1 MKNQQTANHNAYH
14 TSPKPERAPPNDLDA
29 HNQTLEATIAEL
41 KTHNL
46 ILRSYNQSTLGTL
59 GDFINALGRAHQ
71 CLNKIESII
80 HDYET
85 KETKGVT
92 ND

>member
-1 MKNQQTANHNAYH
+1 MKNQHQTTSRDAFL
-14 TSPKPERAPPNDLDA
+14 SPKPERAPPNDLDA

-71 CLNKIESII
+71 CLDKIESII

-85 KETKGVT
+85 KETKGVP